1 MNKFYKIV
9 DIASYLIASV
19 VGALLAFQ
27 IVYVVCNYII

>member
-19 VGALLAFQ
+19 VGALLGFQ
-27 IVYVVCNYII
+27 IVYVICKYVL